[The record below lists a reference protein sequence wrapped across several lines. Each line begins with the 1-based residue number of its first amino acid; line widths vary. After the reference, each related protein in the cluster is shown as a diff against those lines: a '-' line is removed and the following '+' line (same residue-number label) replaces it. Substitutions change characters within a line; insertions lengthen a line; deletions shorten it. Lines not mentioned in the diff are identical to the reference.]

1 MKNKNITTDQK
12 KKIYIKLH
20 EICNNF
26 VHDWDDIIKE
36 YPFIEDFLSR
46 HNAYCEDSIW
56 FALDAIRL
64 GLGLST
70 TEADKI
76 LED

>member
-1 MKNKNITTDQK
+1 MNNKNITADQK
-12 KKIYIKLH
+12 KKIYIKFH

-26 VHDWDDIIKE
+26 VNDWDDMIKE
-36 YPFIEDFLSR
+36 YPFIEDFLSS
-46 HNAYCEDSIW
+46 HNAYHEGSIW

-76 LED
+76 LKD